1 MPQKKYIV
9 RLTAQEREDCRET
22 VRKLNGSSEK
32 VRRAQVLLK
41 ADADGPAWTDQQ
53 IADAFSCRTKTV
65 ENIRQRCVLEGF
77 EQALERKRRE
87 FPPVPKL
94 LNGEQEAHILALRLG
109 PPPKG
114 YANWSLRL
122 LARRVVEFG
131 DRRVDQ
137 PRNHPADP
145 KKNGMTRRKI
155 EYWVIPP
162 QSDAEFV
169 ASMEQVLD
177 LYQKPYDPDCPVVCM
192 DEQPV
197 QLVKETRAPMAA
209 TKNRPRRVDY
219 EYERAGTASVFL
231 FSEPLAGWR
240 QATARARRTKV
251 DWALEVAGLL
261 EGRYADCEKITLVC
275 DNLNTHTKGAFYKV
289 FEPTRARQL
298 VRRIE
303 FCYTPKHG
311 SWLNIAENELSSL
324 TRQCVRGR
332 RIGDLGTLHGEVSAW
347 STDVNGTQRGVDW
360 QMKVDD
366 ARCKL
371 KSVYP
376 KIMA

>member
-1 MPQKKYIV
+1 MRTGRRGPTSGSPTPFRAAPRPSRTFANDACCK
-9 RLTAQEREDCRET
+9 
-22 VRKLNGSSEK
+22 GSS
-32 VRRAQVLLK
+32 RR
-41 ADADGPAWTDQQ
+41 WN
-53 IADAFSCRTKTV
+53 
-65 ENIRQRCVLEGF
+65 ENGGSS
-77 EQALERKRRE
+77 
-87 FPPVPKL
+87 PPIPKL
-94 LNGEQEAHILALRLG
+94 LNGEQEAHIIALRLG

-122 LARRVVEFG
+122 LARRVRRVG
-131 DRRVDQ
+131 GRRVDQ
-137 PRNHPADP
+137 PRNHPADA
-145 KKNGMTRRKI
+145 KKNGMTQRRI

-162 QSDAEFV
+162 QADAEFV
-169 ASMEQVLD
+169 AHMEQVLD
-177 LYQKPYDPDCPVVCM
+177 LYQKPYDPNCPVVCM

-197 QLVKETRAPMAA
+197 QLVQETRPPMAA

-219 EYERAGTASVFL
+219 EYERAGTAAVFL

-261 EGRYADCEKITLVC
+261 EGRYADCPKITLVC
-275 DNLNTHTKGAFYKV
+275 DHLNTHTKGAFYEV
-289 FEPTRARQL
+289 FEPARAREL

-303 FCYTPKHG
+303 FCHTPKHG
-311 SWLNIAENELSSL
+311 SWLNIAENELSSM

-332 RIGDLGTLHGEVSAW
+332 RIGDLGTLHDEVSAW

-366 ARCKL
+366 ARWKL

-376 KIMA
+376 HIIT